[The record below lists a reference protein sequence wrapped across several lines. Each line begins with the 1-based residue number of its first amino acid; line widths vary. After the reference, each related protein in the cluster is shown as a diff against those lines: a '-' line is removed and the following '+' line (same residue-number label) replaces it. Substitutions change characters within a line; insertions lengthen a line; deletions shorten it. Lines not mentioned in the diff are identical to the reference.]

1 VWPSAFASDSTFVSL
16 PALAMATGSG
26 SGSYGGGSWNREDD
40 VPVIGL
46 LGRFNLTK
54 DEEEFVS
61 FSDDEEPKDDGGS
74 PEFALVGKVLS
85 PSPLHISTITSAM
98 KSAWGNPFGPRLRSV
113 GDRSDNMF
121 IVEFGSDRDKQRALE
136 GSPWVVGC
144 YAIILQEYDETL
156 KSLDVTTPQFSP
168 EPGGH

>member
-1 VWPSAFASDSTFVSL
+1 
-16 PALAMATGSG
+16 
-26 SGSYGGGSWNREDD
+26 
-40 VPVIGL
+40 
-46 LGRFNLTK
+46 
-54 DEEEFVS
+54 
-61 FSDDEEPKDDGGS
+61 
-74 PEFALVGKVLS
+74 
-85 PSPLHISTITSAM
+85 M

-136 GSPWVVGC
+136 GSPWVVGR

-168 EPGGH
+168 ELGGH